1 VPSMSGHAL
10 SRFVAHRRAG
20 AVVTIPAEATSTT
33 TSWVTAPLVSVVIP
47 AYNAM
52 SYLPEAVRSVLNQ
65 TYQNF
70 EVVIINDGS
79 QDDIKAWYRSLK
91 CEVKRQ
97 VRLFSQPNQGIS
109 SARNAGI
116 AQSNAPYV
124 AFLDADDIW
133 FPHKLARQVAYLEAN
148 PAVSLTY
155 SWATAVDG
163 QGKLLGHV
171 HGTEICPRKL
181 HNKMWSQLVVSNV
194 ISTPSTVLVR
204 RDCLEAVG
212 VFDVGLS
219 SYVEDKDLWL
229 RIARRHTMRV
239 MPEVLIHK
247 RRHATN
253 TSKQWKAMEQASY
266 RVLDKAFAS
275 PPEGISPRQLTR
287 LKRNSYGETNL
298 KLAWKPLQTDEVDMK
313 ISLGYFLKALSHCP
327 TLIVSRES
335 LKLVCVIA
343 AITLL
348 GPQRY
353 RLSLQKLSGLR
364 YWFSRRKMVGVVDVS
379 S

>member
-1 VPSMSGHAL
+1 MSGHAR
-10 SRFVAHRRAG
+10 SRFTEPQQVGCSVRAPVVAPS
-20 AVVTIPAEATSTT
+20 VTS
-33 TSWVTAPLVSVVIP
+33 PLVTVVIP

-52 SYLPEAVRSVLNQ
+52 RYLPEALDSVLNQ
-65 TYQNF
+65 TYPNF

-79 QDDIKAWYRSLK
+79 QDNIESWYSSLDNT
-91 CEVKRQ
+91 VKHQ

-116 AQSNAPYV
+116 AHGTAPYV

-133 FPHKLARQVAYLEAN
+133 FPHKLERQVAYLEAN
-148 PAVSLTY
+148 PSVSLTY
-155 SWATAVDG
+155 SWASAVDG
-163 QGKLLGHV
+163 RGKLLGRV
-171 HGTEICPRKL
+171 HGAQICPRKL

-204 RDCLEAVG
+204 RACLERVG
-212 VFDVGLS
+212 PFDLDLS

-229 RIARRHTMRV
+229 RIARKHTMRM

-247 RRHATN
+247 RRHSTN
-253 TSKQWKAMEQASY
+253 TSKKWESMERASY
-266 RVLDKAFAS
+266 RVLNKAFAS
-275 PPEGISPRQLTR
+275 PPEGISPRQLNR
-287 LKRNSYGETNL
+287 LKHKSYGETNL

-313 ISLGYFLKALSHCP
+313 ISLGYFLKALSHHP
-327 TLIVSRES
+327 TLIVSKES
-335 LKLVCVIA
+335 LKLICVIS

-348 GPQRY
+348 GTRRY
-353 RLSLQKLSGLR
+353 RLSLQKVSGLR
-364 YWFSRRKMVGVVDVS
+364 YWVSKRKMVGVVDIS